1 MCEILNLI
9 DLKNILLIFYLIDKS
24 YALNTFL
31 QPCIVFHRFN
41 NRVCLYCHRLRNRP
55 KSTAGF
61 RRQIRFCYLFR
72 VKRGEIRFISR
83 VEEV

>member
-9 DLKNILLIFYLIDKS
+9 DLKNILLIFYLTDRP

-41 NRVCLYCHRLRNRP
+41 NRVCLYCHRPRNRP
-55 KSTAGF
+55 KPPVFAA
-61 RRQIRFCYLFR
+61 RFVSVICSALKEGKYDS
-72 VKRGEIRFISR
+72 SR
-83 VEEV
+83 E